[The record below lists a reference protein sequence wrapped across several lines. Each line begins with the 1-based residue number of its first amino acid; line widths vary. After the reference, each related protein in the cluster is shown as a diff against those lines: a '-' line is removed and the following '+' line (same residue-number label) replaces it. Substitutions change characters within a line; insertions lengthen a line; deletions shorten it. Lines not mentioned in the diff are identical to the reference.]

1 MNLPKDIASV
11 VRNALEED
19 VGDGDIT
26 ASLIPAETNTA
37 ASVICR
43 EPAIL
48 CGTAWFEQTFHQL
61 SDECIVTW
69 NKYDGDPIEANDAIC
84 RLEGPARALVT
95 GERSAL
101 NFLQTLSG
109 TATATRDYVKRLD
122 GTNVTLLDTRKTIPG
137 LRGAQKYAVLCG
149 GGQNHRIGL
158 FDGILIK
165 ENHIAA
171 AGSISAAI
179 AAMRSNYPELT
190 IEIEVETIAQMEPAI
205 GAGAN
210 MLLLDNFSNEDLR
223 KAVVLATERVKLEA
237 SGGFE
242 FDGIRA
248 VAETGVDFI
257 SVGALT
263 KHLKAID
270 FSMRFISV
278 PVDG

>member
-1 MNLPKDIASV
+1 MNLPKDIASA

-69 NKYDGDPIEANDAIC
+69 NKHDGDSIEANDAIC

-171 AGSISAAI
+171 AGSIPAAI

-223 KAVVLATERVKLEA
+223 KAVVLAAERVKLEA

-270 FSMRFISV
+270 FSMRFISA

>member
-171 AGSISAAI
+171 AGSIPAAI

-223 KAVVLATERVKLEA
+223 KAVVLAAERVKLEA

>member
-1 MNLPKDIASV
+1 MNLPKDIASA

-171 AGSISAAI
+171 AGSIPAAI

-270 FSMRFISV
+270 FSMRFISA

>member
-1 MNLPKDIASV
+1 MNLPKDIASA

-171 AGSISAAI
+171 AGSIPAAI

-223 KAVVLATERVKLEA
+223 KAVVLAAERVKLEA

-270 FSMRFISV
+270 FSMRFISA
-278 PVDG
+278 PVDS

>member
-84 RLEGPARALVT
+84 RIEGPARALVT

-171 AGSISAAI
+171 AGSIPAAI

-223 KAVVLATERVKLEA
+223 KAVVLAAERVKLEA

-270 FSMRFISV
+270 FSMRFISA

>member
-1 MNLPKDIASV
+1 MNLPKDIASA

-171 AGSISAAI
+171 AGSIPAAI

-223 KAVVLATERVKLEA
+223 KAVVLAAERVKLEA

>member
-1 MNLPKDIASV
+1 MNLPKDIASA

-171 AGSISAAI
+171 AGSIPAAI

-223 KAVVLATERVKLEA
+223 KAVVLAAERVKLEA

-270 FSMRFISV
+270 FSMRFISA

>member
-165 ENHIAA
+165 ENLFTYFSFYAFPDI
-171 AGSISAAI
+171 
-179 AAMRSNYPELT
+179 RKVKKLSNP
-190 IEIEVETIAQMEPAI
+190 
-205 GAGAN
+205 
-210 MLLLDNFSNEDLR
+210 
-223 KAVVLATERVKLEA
+223 
-237 SGGFE
+237 
-242 FDGIRA
+242 
-248 VAETGVDFI
+248 
-257 SVGALT
+257 
-263 KHLKAID
+263 
-270 FSMRFISV
+270 
-278 PVDG
+278 

>member
-223 KAVVLATERVKLEA
+223 KAVVLAAERVKLEA

-270 FSMRFISV
+270 FSMRFISA

>member
-19 VGDGDIT
+19 VGDGDTT

-48 CGTAWFEQTFHQL
+48 CGTAWFEQTFYQL

-69 NKYDGDPIEANDAIC
+69 NKHDGDSIEANDAIC

-109 TATATRDYVKRLD
+109 TATATRDYVKRLN

-171 AGSISAAI
+171 AGSIPAAI

-223 KAVVLATERVKLEA
+223 KAVVLAAERVKLEA

-270 FSMRFISV
+270 FSMRFISA